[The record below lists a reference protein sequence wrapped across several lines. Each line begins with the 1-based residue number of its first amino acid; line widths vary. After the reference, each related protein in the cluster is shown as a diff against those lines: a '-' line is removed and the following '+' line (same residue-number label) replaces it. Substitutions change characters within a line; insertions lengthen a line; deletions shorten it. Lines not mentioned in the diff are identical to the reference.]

1 LAQGY
6 WHKRL
11 TAGIAAAS
19 EATFPENDLGAPDW
33 KSTEMV
39 RRTFEY
45 LDELPPPQQR
55 LVKALFLFVE
65 LAAIV
70 LAGRFRRF
78 SKLPVKTRTGVI
90 RRWRASRWL
99 AFRVLGDAV
108 KATTTM
114 IYMSHPSVIRYIEE
128 YRCCARPLDPL
139 EIPLRELPA
148 PQELGA

>member
-1 LAQGY
+1 M
-6 WHKRL
+6 
-11 TAGIAAAS
+11 
-19 EATFPENDLGAPDW
+19 FPENDLGAPDW

-45 LDELPPPQQR
+45 LDELPPPQRR

-65 LAAIV
+65 LGAIA
-70 LAGRFRRF
+70 LAGRFCRF
-78 SKLPVKTRTGVI
+78 SKLPAETRAGVV
-90 RRWRASRWL
+90 RRWRASHWL

-114 IYMSHPSVIRYIEE
+114 MYMSHPAVIRYIQE

-148 PQELGA
+148 AQELGA

>member
-1 LAQGY
+1 LAQSY
-6 WHKRL
+6 WHRRL

-19 EATFPENDLGAPDW
+19 EATFPQNELGAPDW

-39 RRTFEY
+39 RRMFEY
-45 LDELPPPQQR
+45 LDDLPPPQRR

-65 LAAIV
+65 VAAIV
-70 LAGRFRRF
+70 LAGRLCRF
-78 SKLPVKTRTGVI
+78 SKLPVEARTAVI

-139 EIPLRELPA
+139 EIPLRKLHA